1 MSERTDEHGAPGGP
15 LPAGNRRAAV
25 VWSVVVNGA
34 VPLLAYLLCRP
45 WLPGD
50 VSALAIAMAVPV
62 AGTLVVFAWRRRMD
76 PIGVIAVLAY
86 GVALVVALL
95 SGGDPFV
102 LKLQEAV
109 VTGPLG
115 LILLVSAAV
124 RRPALLLAVR
134 LANRRA
140 HGPESPGVERRRRH
154 ASTVLT
160 AIMGGTLVV
169 HALTLTILAL
179 TLTTAQVLAVSRL
192 TGLAVLALGL
202 LLLLWYRGRLQSA
215 ASHHT
220 ETRGDPPYASSPAGG
235 TGRMSG

>member
-1 MSERTDEHGAPGGP
+1 MRDRTDEHSTPGR
-15 LPAGNRRAAV
+15 AGGLGRRAAI

-34 VPLLAYLLCRP
+34 APLLVYLLCRP

-62 AGTLVVFAWRRRMD
+62 AGTLIVFAWRRRMD
-76 PIGVIAVLAY
+76 PIGVIAVFAY
-86 GVALVVALL
+86 GVALIAALL

-124 RRPALLLAVR
+124 RRPALLLATR

-140 HGPESPGVERRRRH
+140 RVPESPGAERRRRH

-160 AIMGGTLVV
+160 SIMGGTLVA

-179 TLTTAQVLAVSRL
+179 VLTTAQVLAVSRL
-192 TGLAVLALGL
+192 TGLAVLGLGL
-202 LLLLWYRGRLQSA
+202 LLLLWYRGRLQSV
-215 ASHHT
+215 ASHH
-220 ETRGDPPYASSPAGG
+220 SPA
-235 TGRMSG
+235 